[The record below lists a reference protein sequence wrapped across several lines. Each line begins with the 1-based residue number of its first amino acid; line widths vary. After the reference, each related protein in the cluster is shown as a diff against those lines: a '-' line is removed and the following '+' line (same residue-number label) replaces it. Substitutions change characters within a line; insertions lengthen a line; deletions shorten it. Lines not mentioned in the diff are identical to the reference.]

1 MGEPKTTKCLVVG
14 AGPVGALAAL
24 YAARRGWDVEI
35 YELRGDLRDA
45 STTPLNFTKSI
56 NLALAE
62 RGVNAM
68 RHSGSSDLLDRVVSE
83 SIPMYGRMIHGADSS
98 GALTEESQQYDVH
111 GRFNRAVDRANLNK
125 LMLDKVDLLP
135 NVKLH
140 FNHKLVGA
148 DLRKR
153 KAWFERKASPP
164 QTADGAQAHQDQ
176 TDERSQEVEVD
187 FDLMLGCD
195 GAHSNVR
202 YHLMKFVRM
211 NYEQTYIDT
220 LWCEFTIP
228 PGSSASSKTPTAK
241 DGFATSADHL
251 HIWPADDGMFIAIPS
266 VDKSFTCTLFAPSAI
281 FATLEQDPAAV
292 TDFFRTN
299 FPGAADLIGHA
310 ELREQFEQNPHLPLI
325 SIKCSPHHYGSS
337 GVILGDAAHAMVPF
351 YGQGMNAGLEDVRV
365 LFQHLDAHP
374 ATPAGRTAALDSYST
389 ERVPDAHTINDLAL
403 ANYWEMHS
411 GVRSPLTL
419 IRKRVEEFLNDK
431 LPSTGF
437 ATQYA
442 RVSFS
447 NQRYSEVV
455 ETVAKQGRILLGGLI
470 GTVVL
475 PLDAAILV
483 LSGNGA
489 RQLDGATCAWFT
501 PGDEVNGYYA
511 ALVVKDGS
519 KDEAKV
525 RYPLVTKTTCP
536 SARLAFVQLQVEMER
551 SLVRLLRGEACPE
564 GAAEVIEHAGQ
575 WVKPPP
581 YAVEK

>member
-1 MGEPKTTKCLVVG
+1 MAEAKPTKCLVVG

-24 YAARRGWDVEI
+24 YAARRGWDVDV

-62 RGVNAM
+62 RGINAM
-68 RHSGSSDLLDRVVSE
+68 RHSGSPALLDRVFAEAV
-83 SIPMYGRMIHGADSS
+83 PMYGRMVHSASS
-98 GALTEESQQYDVH
+98 AGTLTEESQQYDVH

-125 LMLDKVDLLP
+125 LLLDEVETLP

-153 KAWFERKASPP
+153 KAWFERKAAPP

-176 TDERSQEVEVD
+176 TDGREQEVEVD

-195 GAHSNVR
+195 GAHSNAR
-202 YHLMKFVRM
+202 YHMMKFVRM
-211 NYEQTYIDT
+211 SYEQSYIDT

-228 PGSSASSKTPTAK
+228 PAGPTSATTPTAK
-241 DGFATSADHL
+241 DGFATSPDHL
-251 HIWPADDGMFIAIPS
+251 HIWPCDHGLFIAIPS
-266 VDKSFTCTLFAPSAI
+266 IDKSFTCTLFAPSAT
-281 FATLEQDPAAV
+281 FATLEQDPA
-292 TDFFRTN
+292 TITQFFQTR
-299 FPGAADLIGHA
+299 FPNAADLIGHA
-310 ELREQFEQNPHLPLI
+310 ELRQQFEQNPHLPLI
-325 SIKCSPHHYGSS
+325 SIKCSPHHYSS
-337 GVILGDAAHAMVPF
+337 TGVILGDAAHAMVPF

-374 ATPAGRTAALDSYST
+374 STPAGRTAALDAYST
-389 ERVPDAHTINDLAL
+389 ERVPDAHAVNDLAL

-419 IRKRVEEFLNDK
+419 IRKKVEEFLNDK
-431 LPSTGF
+431 LPITGF

-455 ETVAKQGRILLGGLI
+455 ETVASQGRILLGGLL
-470 GTVVL
+470 GSVVL
-475 PLDAAILV
+475 PGMGWAAWW
-483 LSGNGA
+483 GW
-489 RQLDGATCAWFT
+489 RW
-501 PGDEVNGYYA
+501 YA
-511 ALVVKDGS
+511 AGHTTRKAVKGF
-519 KDEAKV
+519 AG
-525 RYPLVTKTTCP
+525 LGM
-536 SARLAFVQLQVEMER
+536 FGER
-551 SLVRLLRGEACPE
+551 VGRMFT
-564 GAAEVIEHAGQ
+564 
-575 WVKPPP
+575 
-581 YAVEK
+581 